1 MREILK
7 YIILI
12 AAIAGIISGLRAG
25 GNVSADIGDNGAE
38 ARKSRYYYFEGLRQ
52 NLSGNPDAAYECYK
66 RAVALDS
73 TNKEAQYQLA
83 VTRMDIMDMNLRTP
97 AEIMN
102 NLKRMRLFV
111 DEYPDDGNE
120 NLIYGYM
127 AALHD
132 TTGEGIRVLERL
144 AERQPDNTATLIYLS
159 QAYAQEGEPEK
170 AVEAMNRYERAEGV
184 NPTLTMHK
192 MSLYMEAGDT
202 TGAIR
207 EADRLILHDPRN
219 YKSMIL
225 KGNLQEVIN
234 QPDSAEYY
242 YMEAERL
249 APESSE
255 PKIAL
260 MDIYRMKGDSVAYDA
275 KVYEVLLTEDM
286 EVAAKT
292 QLLADYLQK
301 LFDNNNDTSRGDYLF
316 KVLESQYPHDAD
328 VLDLAA
334 RYSYAK
340 GDKEDAI
347 EKVSYALDLNSRNRD
362 LWQKLIY
369 YQGGAEKYKDAIET
383 YLRADSEGM
392 ADRNMRLYAASLYHA
407 DKQYK
412 SARDVY
418 KKLIADIDPGLNPDT
433 LISLQDVRRD
443 ISVEDLDF
451 LSYVFTSM
459 GDSSYSAADTTAT
472 FRDYENALTLNS
484 DNALAANNYAYF
496 SVEMGGDLD
505 HAEQLSRKSL
515 TGENADN
522 PTHLDTYAWILFLK
536 GDLDK
541 AIEIQMR
548 TVKEMEASGR
558 TDAVIYDH
566 YADMLEKKGFS
577 AEALKYRQLA
587 VKAEPDNKDFQEKLE
602 NAEKGEKQRK
612 K

>member
-1 MREILK
+1 MGRIIK
-7 YIILI
+7 YIITAVGFIGMLVGMS
-12 AAIAGIISGLRAG
+12 ARAVADQKQSGR
-25 GNVSADIGDNGAE
+25 D
-38 ARKSRYYYFEGLRQ
+38 ARKSRYYYYEGLRQ
-52 NLSGNPDAAYECYK
+52 SLSGDVDAAYECY
-66 RAVALDS
+66 RRSVMLDS

-83 VTRMDIMDMNLRTP
+83 VTRMDIMDMDLRAP
-97 AEIMN
+97 AEIN
-102 NLKRMRLFV
+102 DNLRRMRLFV

-120 NLIYGYM
+120 NLLYGYM
-127 AALHD
+127 AALND

-144 AERQPDNTATLIYLS
+144 AERQPDNTPTFIYLS
-159 QAYAQEGEPEK
+159 QAYAQEGETEK

-202 TGAIR
+202 LGAIR

-219 YKSMIL
+219 YKSLIL
-225 KGNLQEVIN
+225 KGNLHEVIN
-234 QPDSAEYY
+234 QRDSAEYY
-242 YMEAERL
+242 YIKAERL
-249 APESSE
+249 SPESSE

-260 MDIYRMKGDSVAYDA
+260 MDIYRLKGDSVAYDA

-316 KVLESQYPHDAD
+316 SVLESQYPHDAD

-362 LWQKLIY
+362 LWLKLLY
-369 YQGGAEKYKDAIET
+369 YQGGAEKYKDAIAT
-383 YLRADSEGM
+383 YRRADKEGM
-392 ADRNMRLYAASLYHA
+392 ADRNMRLYAASLYQT
-407 DKQYK
+407 DKQYRE
-412 SARDVY
+412 ARDVY
-418 KKLIADIDPGLNPDT
+418 KQLISEIDPGLNPDT

-451 LSYVFTSM
+451 LSYIFTSM

-496 SVEMGGDLD
+496 SIEMGGDPE
-505 HAEQLSRKSL
+505 HAEQLSRRSL
-515 TGENADN
+515 AGENANN

-536 GDLDK
+536 GNLDE
-541 AIEIQMR
+541 AIEIQMKA
-548 TVKEMEASGR
+548 VKEMEEAGR

-566 YADMLEKKGFS
+566 YADMLDKKGFS
-577 AEALKYRQLA
+577 AEALKYRRLA
-587 VKAEPDNKDFQEKLE
+587 AQAEPDNKEFEEKLE
-602 NAEKGEKQRK
+602 NAEKREKQRK